1 MASVV
6 ISDII
11 NRSWYYWG
19 ARWRLSFWWS
29 VSRSFHKSMHWQSHE
44 KTFLSISMTFLR
56 HYIEF
61 LPVYIVSRHL
71 LWQYQ
76 LYAKKLWYTKAWS
89 CIVFCKEQWDRN
101 LSARSK
107 PPILLL
113 HMVTIFGHAISFF
126 YLPWLSHL
134 FKVPMGQCQRNL
146 KQAAQYCYPS
156 ILLWKDQCLNQLYRP

>member
-11 NRSWYYWG
+11 NRSWYYRG
-19 ARWRLSFWWS
+19 ARWRLNSFSRLSFWWS

-89 CIVFCKEQWDRN
+89 CIVFCKEQLTCQRDRN
-101 LSARSK
+101 HPYFYYTWWQFSDMQYLFFICHGCPIYSRFLWVDANEIWSK
-107 PPILLL
+107 L
-113 HMVTIFGHAISFF
+113 HNTVIH
-126 YLPWLSHL
+126 
-134 FKVPMGQCQRNL
+134 
-146 KQAAQYCYPS
+146 PS
-156 ILLWKDQCLNQLYRP
+156 YYEKASV

>member
-19 ARWRLSFWWS
+19 ARWRLNSFSRLSFWWS

-89 CIVFCKEQWDRN
+89 CIVFCKEQLTCQRDQNHPYFYYTW
-101 LSARSK
+101 
-107 PPILLL
+107 
-113 HMVTIFGHAISFF
+113 FF

-134 FKVPMGQCQRNL
+134 FKVPMGRCQRNL